1 MCNQKIKVYRI
12 NINSKRCTGC
22 NDCVVSCPINF
33 DQLRE
38 KSYLTEENAVLLVK
52 NGCAVEIY
60 NENRKI
66 NCDGCGVCIENCP
79 LKALSMKII
88 EII

>member
-1 MCNQKIKVYRI
+1 
-12 NINSKRCTGC
+12 
-22 NDCVVSCPINF
+22 
-33 DQLRE
+33 
-38 KSYLTEENAVLLVK
+38 LTEENAVLLVK